1 VTITLSTEQKLI
13 LKDLCQK
20 YPAGPKGRLEKGDY
34 RVITDWV
41 EAYNREVKMSL
52 LREDLPEWRCEP
64 DRLKSF
70 GYDAGDIYRLCCAL
84 RGERGIPE
92 EDAVKV
98 AVRGVCPGES
108 PIANS
113 RRARLIRT
121 RLAPIYRA
129 FMKRG
134 APGLW
139 NVEAR
144 GTNWSSPFNRGV
156 TVWAESAAD
165 AEANYR
171 LIEPMLGDNVGKGF
185 LTISFEG
192 LGSPDQAYERNK
204 SSLFKEAEA
213 LLRDIAQNEERVRR
227 DRIKLAAAQE
237 KAMSLLGAISLG
249 ISPIEEVEPAPEVSP
264 PAGSSR

>member
-1 VTITLSTEQKLI
+1 MTITLSTEQKLI

-41 EAYNREVKMSL
+41 EAYKRDVKMSV
-52 LREDLPEWRCEP
+52 LREDLPDWRCEP

-70 GYDAGDIYRLCCAL
+70 GYDAGDIYRLCCAI
-84 RGERGIPE
+84 RGTQGIPE
-92 EDAVKV
+92 EDAVKI

-144 GTNWSSPFNRGV
+144 GTSWGSPFNRGV

-192 LGSPDQAYERNK
+192 LGTPDQAYERNK

-213 LLRDIAQNEERVRR
+213 LQRDIAQNEERVRR
-227 DRIKLAAAQE
+227 DRVKLATAQE
-237 KAMSLLGAISLG
+237 RAMSLLGAISLG
-249 ISPIEEVEPAPEVSP
+249 VAPLSEDATAPETEEAS
-264 PAGSSR
+264 

>member
-1 VTITLSTEQKLI
+1 MTITLSTEQKLI

-41 EAYNREVKMSL
+41 EAYKRDVKMSV
-52 LREDLPEWRCEP
+52 LREDLPDWRCEP

-70 GYDAGDIYRLCCAL
+70 GYDASDIYRLCCAI
-84 RGERGIPE
+84 RGTQGIPE

-121 RLAPIYRA
+121 RLAPIYRT
-129 FMKRG
+129 FMRRG
-134 APGLW
+134 AAGLW

-144 GTNWSSPFNRGV
+144 GTSWGSPFNRGV
-156 TVWAESAAD
+156 AVWAENEAD

-171 LIEPMLGDNVGKGF
+171 LIEPMLGDNVGRGS
-185 LTISFEG
+185 LTIRFEG
-192 LGSPDQAYERNK
+192 LGTTEEAYERNK
-204 SSLFKEAEA
+204 SSLFKETEA
-213 LLRDIAQNEERVRR
+213 LQRDIAQNEERVRR

-237 KAMSLLGAISLG
+237 RAMSLLGAISLG
-249 ISPIEEVEPAPEVSP
+249 VAPLSEDAPSSEAEEVA
-264 PAGSSR
+264 